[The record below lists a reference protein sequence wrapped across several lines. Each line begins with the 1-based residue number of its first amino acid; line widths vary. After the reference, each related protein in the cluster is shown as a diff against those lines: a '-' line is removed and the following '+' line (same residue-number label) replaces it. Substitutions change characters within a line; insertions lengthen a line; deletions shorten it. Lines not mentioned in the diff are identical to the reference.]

1 MLNALEKSPN
11 AGKCNNSE
19 WIVSQSLL
27 TLYFTLRMC
36 LNKLPGIALYLLS
49 SSSMYVIRI
58 PQPQVVRGI
67 GLDHYVQQKSGL
79 QERGLEQNFETE
91 VEW

>member
-1 MLNALEKSPN
+1 MLNALEKFPN
-11 AGKCNNSE
+11 AGKRSNSE

-27 TLYFTLRMC
+27 TLYFILKMW
-36 LNKLPGIALYLLS
+36 LGKLPGIALYLLF
-49 SSSMYVIRI
+49 SSSMDVIRI

-79 QERGLEQNFETE
+79 QERDLEQNFKTE